1 LILSSHVK
9 QGLSR
14 FNGFQQSKKM
24 EYKKGNKERVFSI
37 ELKSRRD
44 LKKASIANGKDEG
57 VYLEGTIGELIY
69 ARFEENILLE
79 IAGKEGTL
87 RVDLEQG
94 EIKKKPSGG
103 RLQ

>member
-1 LILSSHVK
+1 MK
-9 QGLSR
+9 Q
-14 FNGFQQSKKM
+14 KK
-24 EYKKGNKERVFSI
+24 RVFSI
-37 ELKSRRD
+37 ELNSRSD
-44 LKKASIANGKDEG
+44 LKKASIGNGNDDS

-69 ARFEENILLE
+69 ARFEEDILLE

-103 RLQ
+103 QKQ